1 MNPEP
6 DLIDRIANALPD
18 ELRADYYRELRHCR
32 SLPENDEMLRIL
44 RIMQFLVVLTVQ
56 VPDRMATER
65 QQFERVVADAMQT
78 LQESRQFSAAH
89 QAQLDRRM
97 PRVSAHIAEELKP
110 EAVAAAINE
119 SLRQQ
124 FIKSTI
130 PETADA
136 LAVAAAQIKKAT
148 AEFVR
153 VAGTLGD
160 AYRGAVAEANTAIEK
175 LNSTCSDV
183 LSSTKRAVEELR
195 YLSGKQHRRR
205 FSGFLILAF
214 ILGAGF
220 HWVYSQWRHQ
230 PPPEVNPARV
240 VQSSPPIKARTKTK
254 AKR

>member
-44 RIMQFLVVLTVQ
+44 RVMQFLVVLTVQ

-65 QQFERVVADAMQT
+65 QQFERVVADAIQM
-78 LQESRQFSAAH
+78 LQEIRQFSAAH
-89 QAQLDRRM
+89 QAQLDRRLAQ
-97 PRVSAHIAEELKP
+97 VSAHIAEELKP

-130 PETADA
+130 PETANA
-136 LAVAAAQIKKAT
+136 LAVAAAQTKKAT

-160 AYRGAVAEANTAIEK
+160 AYRGAVVGANTAIEK
-175 LNSTCSDV
+175 LNSTCSNV
-183 LSSTKRAVEELR
+183 LSSTERAVEEWR
-195 YLSGKQHRRR
+195 YLSGKQHRWR

-220 HWVYSQWRHQ
+220 HWLYGQWRHL
-230 PPPEVNPARV
+230 PAPEVSTAPV
-240 VQSSPPIKARTKTK
+240 VQSAPPIKPPTKPK